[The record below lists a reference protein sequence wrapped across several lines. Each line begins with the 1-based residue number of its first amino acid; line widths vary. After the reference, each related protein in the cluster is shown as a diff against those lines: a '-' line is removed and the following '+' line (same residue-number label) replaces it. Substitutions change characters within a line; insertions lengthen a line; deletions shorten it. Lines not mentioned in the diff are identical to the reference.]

1 MINNGSELLN
11 QDNPKENWE
20 IVVSSKNNIEQQ
32 ILISILESENIPHI
46 EKSSQIGSL
55 IKVLAGFPLGGVD
68 ILVPIERYDEAL
80 DLLSNRVELHD
91 DYDVSGDN

>member
-11 QDNPKENWE
+11 QDNHEENWE
-20 IVVSSKNNIEQQ
+20 IVISSKNNVEQQ

-46 EKSSQIGSL
+46 EKSSQIWSL
-55 IKVLAGFPLGGVD
+55 IKVLAGFPLGVVD